1 MSEYA
6 QLKQLLKQQGL
17 LDQQPAYYTY
27 KILFTLSL
35 LAVGLI
41 ILLTVNNFWLQ
52 LLNAVYLGFVSTQI
66 GLLGHDI
73 GHQQVFRTGWKST
86 VAGFLVGNLL
96 VGWSWSWW
104 VDKHNG
110 HHGHPNQLDLDPDIV
125 RPFTVF
131 TEEAAHNVRGFV
143 RFMAKYQAYFEFPTY
158 AFAPVTFLIL
168 SIHFLFLKKAK
179 HALVEALFLAAHYL
193 LYIGLLL
200 SRLNIWQAV
209 LFIIVHEVFFGLYLG
224 SIVAPNHKG
233 MLILDKDSPMD
244 FLRRQVLT
252 SRTVKGPLLV
262 DFWYGGLNYQIE
274 HHLFPTMPRNK
285 LRKAQAIV
293 KAFCKEH
300 AIAYHETTMLQSYRE
315 ILHYLHKVSAPLRKE
330 QGDGASGG
338 AHGHVLDRGQKVDR
352 LVVEHQEVN
361 LDLLL
366 HRYGSQF
373 SAAQDGERKHRENQH
388 R

>member
-1 MSEYA
+1 MFWLEKRIHSTQAPKEGTAVHPRFKDGGFLLGFLQRTVKMNEYV
-6 QLKQLLKQQGL
+6 QLKQLMKQQGL
-17 LDQQPAYYTY
+17 LDQQPAYYTC

-35 LAVGLI
+35 LAVSLV
-41 ILLTVNNFWLQ
+41 ILFTVNNFWLQ
-52 LLNAVYLGFVSTQI
+52 LLNAIYLGFVSTQI

-73 GHQQVFRTGWKST
+73 GHQQVFRTGRKST

-104 VDKHNG
+104 VDKHNE

-131 TEEAAHNVRGFV
+131 TEEAAHSARGFV
-143 RFMAKYQAYFEFPTY
+143 RFMVKYQAYFEFPTY

-179 HALVEALFLAAHYL
+179 HALVEALLLAIHYL
-193 LYIGLLL
+193 LYAGLLL
-200 SRLNIWQAV
+200 LRLNIWQAV

-224 SIVAPNHKG
+224 SIVATNHKG

-252 SRTVKGPLLV
+252 SRTVKGSLLV

-293 KAFCKEH
+293 KAFCIEH
-300 AIAYHETTMLQSYRE
+300 AITYHEASMLQSYRE
-315 ILHYLHKVSAPLRKE
+315 ILHHLHKVSAPLRKE
-330 QGDGASGG
+330 QGDGATRSHN
-338 AHGHVLDRGQKVDR
+338 A
-352 LVVEHQEVN
+352 
-361 LDLLL
+361 
-366 HRYGSQF
+366 F
-373 SAAQDGERKHRENQH
+373 S
-388 R
+388 

>member
-1 MSEYA
+1 MNEYV
-6 QLKQLLKQQGL
+6 QLKQLMKQQGL
-17 LDQQPAYYTY
+17 LDQQPAYYTC

-35 LAVGLI
+35 LAVSLV
-41 ILLTVNNFWLQ
+41 ILFTVNNFWLQ
-52 LLNAVYLGFVSTQI
+52 LLNAIYLGFVSTQI

-73 GHQQVFRTGWKST
+73 GHQQVFRTGRKST

-104 VDKHNG
+104 VDKHNE

-131 TEEAAHNVRGFV
+131 TEEAAHSARGFV
-143 RFMAKYQAYFEFPTY
+143 RFMVKYQAYFEFPTY

-179 HALVEALFLAAHYL
+179 HALVEALLLAIHYL
-193 LYIGLLL
+193 LYAGLLL
-200 SRLNIWQAV
+200 LRLNIWQAV

-224 SIVAPNHKG
+224 SIVATNHKG

-252 SRTVKGPLLV
+252 SRTVKGSLLV

-293 KAFCKEH
+293 KDFCIEH
-300 AIAYHETTMLQSYRE
+300 AITYHEASMLQSYRE
-315 ILHYLHKVSAPLRKE
+315 ILHHLHKVSAPLRKE
-330 QGDGASGG
+330 QGDGATRSHN
-338 AHGHVLDRGQKVDR
+338 A
-352 LVVEHQEVN
+352 
-361 LDLLL
+361 
-366 HRYGSQF
+366 F
-373 SAAQDGERKHRENQH
+373 S
-388 R
+388 

>member
-1 MSEYA
+1 MVKMNEYA
-6 QLKQLLKQQGL
+6 RLKQRMKQQGL

-27 KILFTLSL
+27 KILFTLTLMGVS
-35 LAVGLI
+35 LI
-41 ILLTVNNFWLQ
+41 ILFTVNNFWLQ
-52 LLNAVYLGFVSTQI
+52 LLNAVYLAFVSTQI

-125 RPFTVF
+125 RPCAVF
-131 TEEAAHNVRGFV
+131 TEEAAHSVRGFV
-143 RFMAKYQAYFEFPTY
+143 RFIAKYQAYFEFPTY
-158 AFAPVTFLIL
+158 AFAPLTFLIL

-179 HALVEALFLAAHYL
+179 HALVEALILAAHYL

-200 SRLNIWQAV
+200 LRLNIWQAV
-209 LFIIVHEVFFGLYLG
+209 LFMIVHEVFFGLYLG
-224 SIVAPNHKG
+224 SSVAPNHKG

-252 SRTVKGPLLV
+252 SRTVKGSLLV
-262 DFWYGGLNYQIE
+262 DFWYGGLNYQVE

-315 ILHYLHKVSAPLRKE
+315 ILYYLHKVSAPLRKE
-330 QGDGASGG
+330 QGDGATRSHN
-338 AHGHVLDRGQKVDR
+338 AL
-352 LVVEHQEVN
+352 
-361 LDLLL
+361 
-366 HRYGSQF
+366 S
-373 SAAQDGERKHRENQH
+373 
-388 R
+388 